1 MDTPLK
7 YHPET
12 IRELAPLTTSY
23 VPMTI
28 IGEDKIQTDNLYT
41 DNQLI
46 LYLNIANLGNMTSV
60 QLIQEFSD
68 DGVLWAQETFASISG
83 GTETDTLGLHQFAS
97 VGVYRL
103 ATPIKDRF
111 VRVSV
116 KGTGGTGTG
125 SSVGCLAIY
134 GTA

>member
-7 YHPET
+7 YHSQS
-12 IRELAPLTTSY
+12 IRDISALTGTY
-23 VPMTI
+23 VPAI
-28 IGEDKIQTDNLYT
+28 VIGNSKVDTDNLYT
-41 DNQLI
+41 DNQLL
-46 LYLNIANLGNMTSV
+46 LYVNIENLGNMTAV

-68 DGVLWAQETFASISG
+68 DGTLWAQETFASITG
-83 GTETDTLGLHQFAS
+83 GTETDTLGEHSMVAT
-97 VGVYRL
+97 GVYRL

-116 KGTGGTGTG
+116 KGTGGDGTG
-125 SSVGCLAIY
+125 SLVGILAIY